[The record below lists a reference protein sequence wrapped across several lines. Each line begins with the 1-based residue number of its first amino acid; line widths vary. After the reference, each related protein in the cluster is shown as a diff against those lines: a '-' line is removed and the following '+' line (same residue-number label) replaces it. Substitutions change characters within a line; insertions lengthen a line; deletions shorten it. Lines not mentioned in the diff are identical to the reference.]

1 MSTITMQEAKLH
13 LEQIIA
19 RLPAECD
26 VIITDN
32 GQPVARL
39 TPVKPSSPSPQF
51 GNCRGALTI
60 LSDDD
65 EHLEDFKEYLP

>member
-1 MSTITMQEAKLH
+1 MSTITLQEAKLH
-13 LEQIIA
+13 LEEIIA
-19 RLPAECD
+19 RLPAESD

-39 TPVKPSSPSPQF
+39 TPVKTPKPTPQF